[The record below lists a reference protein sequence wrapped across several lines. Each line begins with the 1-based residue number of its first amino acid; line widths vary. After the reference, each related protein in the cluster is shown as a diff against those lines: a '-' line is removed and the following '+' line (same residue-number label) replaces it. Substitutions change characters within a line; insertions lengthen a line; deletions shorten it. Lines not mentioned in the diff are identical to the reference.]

1 MAQIA
6 EDQTSATINVPRSN
20 DIIDILE
27 NLTQSGPKKYVGK
40 KISINVKNIAVSDI
54 LKMLADTSGFNVII
68 DEDVDKSPPLTLTF
82 TNIPWDQALDTVL
95 QLSNLVAKKNSNI
108 LMVTTYD
115 KAVAEKQQK
124 LENEKKIAEKEPLV
138 TKIFPISFA
147 DLGDIEK
154 ILKEYLTPERGKIT
168 TDQRTNSLIVKDTVE
183 IIEKMKKIVETLDTQ
198 TPQILI
204 EAKIVE
210 ATESYSKRIGLENGL
225 TFGYDPVSPI
235 QTSSGPGFSFNSATS
250 PDAANFMGVSIGVFR
265 RLTNL
270 NFNLQLMENESKAR
284 IISSPKVITQ
294 NKKAATL
301 SSTEQTSYRVANAA
315 QAAVVGAGAGAG
327 AQPLAA
333 QLAIN
338 FEKISADLNLNVTP
352 QVTNEGS
359 INLEVNIQKSGFGT
373 SPFPDGPPDK
383 TTRNIQTNV
392 LVDNGSTIVIGGLYR
407 TEKLDSQS
415 GVPFLKDLPLL
426 GWLFRTPFNDATS
439 RSELIIFIT
448 PRIINQEEAGLIDRT
463 SIIEG

>member
-1 MAQIA
+1 
-6 EDQTSATINVPRSN
+6 
-20 DIIDILE
+20 
-27 NLTQSGPKKYVGK
+27 
-40 KISINVKNIAVSDI
+40 
-54 LKMLADTSGFNVII
+54 MLADTSGFNVII

-294 NKKAATL
+294 NKKL
-301 SSTEQTSYRVANAA
+301 QLYRV
-315 QAAVVGAGAGAG
+315 QSKQVIEW
-327 AQPLAA
+327 PMLLKP
-333 QLAIN
+333 QL
-338 FEKISADLNLNVTP
+338 LV
-352 QVTNEGS
+352 QVQ
-359 INLEVNIQKSGFGT
+359 V
-373 SPFPDGPPDK
+373 
-383 TTRNIQTNV
+383 
-392 LVDNGSTIVIGGLYR
+392 
-407 TEKLDSQS
+407 
-415 GVPFLKDLPLL
+415 
-426 GWLFRTPFNDATS
+426 
-439 RSELIIFIT
+439 
-448 PRIINQEEAGLIDRT
+448 QEHNH
-463 SIIEG
+463 

>member
-1 MAQIA
+1 
-6 EDQTSATINVPRSN
+6 
-20 DIIDILE
+20 
-27 NLTQSGPKKYVGK
+27 
-40 KISINVKNIAVSDI
+40 
-54 LKMLADTSGFNVII
+54 
-68 DEDVDKSPPLTLTF
+68 
-82 TNIPWDQALDTVL
+82 
-95 QLSNLVAKKNSNI
+95 
-108 LMVTTYD
+108 
-115 KAVAEKQQK
+115 
-124 LENEKKIAEKEPLV
+124 
-138 TKIFPISFA
+138 
-147 DLGDIEK
+147 
-154 ILKEYLTPERGKIT
+154 
-168 TDQRTNSLIVKDTVE
+168 
-183 IIEKMKKIVETLDTQ
+183 
-198 TPQILI
+198 
-204 EAKIVE
+204 
-210 ATESYSKRIGLENGL
+210 
-225 TFGYDPVSPI
+225 
-235 QTSSGPGFSFNSATS
+235 
-250 PDAANFMGVSIGVFR
+250 
-265 RLTNL
+265 
-270 NFNLQLMENESKAR
+270 
-284 IISSPKVITQ
+284 
-294 NKKAATL
+294 
-301 SSTEQTSYRVANAA
+301 VANAA